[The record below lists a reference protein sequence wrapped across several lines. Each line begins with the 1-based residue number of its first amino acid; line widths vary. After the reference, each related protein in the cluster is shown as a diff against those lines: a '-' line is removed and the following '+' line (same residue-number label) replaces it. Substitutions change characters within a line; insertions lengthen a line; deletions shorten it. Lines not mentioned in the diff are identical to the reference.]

1 MNLQRKAHLEQALDR
16 ILQILIT
23 QYQPEKI
30 ILFGSMATGN
40 VTDWSDLDLVVIKET
55 SLPFLQRPVSVNYFV
70 YTPQEFEQMVAENHH
85 FICNEVLAK
94 GKVLYERQLENT
106 RIHWEYRGLTDP
118 AQG

>member
-55 SLPFLQRPVSVNYFV
+55 SLPFLQRLKQVALLCLAPVSVNYFV

-94 GKVLYERQLENT
+94 GKVLYERQLA
-106 RIHWEYRGLTDP
+106 P
-118 AQG
+118 AVA